1 MVNLINTNSG
11 SSSAIS
17 HFGAAAKGLNQA
29 QKRIASGFKVGDAY
43 DDGAAFSMAES
54 LRGLDDG
61 RDAANERLAVGRG
74 MIDVA
79 MKAGQAISSSLQ
91 DVRSTLVKLSDST
104 LSAEDRANY
113 QAQYK
118 SLVGDIGSFIK
129 DAGFNGVNLLKQG
142 AADQNIAANAD
153 GKTLG
158 VKAQNL
164 ESLIAD
170 PLAAGDVST
179 AAGAAALLGSNGL
192 LKAAEDGLGSALNS
206 LSTDAKRID
215 NHVNTNNAVSDATTY
230 GLGQIVDAD
239 MSKEA
244 AGLKAAQVRE
254 QLASQAMS
262 IANQAPQSLLGL
274 FG

>member
-54 LRGLDDG
+54 LRGLNDG

-91 DVRSTLVKLSDST
+91 DVRSTLVKLSDSS

-164 ESLIAD
+164 ESLISD
-170 PLAAGDVST
+170 PLAA
-179 AAGAAALLGSNGL
+179 AAVLLGSNGL